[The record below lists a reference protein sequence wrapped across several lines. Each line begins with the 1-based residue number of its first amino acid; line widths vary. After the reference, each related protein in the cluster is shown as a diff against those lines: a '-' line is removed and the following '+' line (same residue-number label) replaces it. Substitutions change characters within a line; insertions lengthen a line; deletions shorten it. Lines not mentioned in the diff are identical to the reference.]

1 MSFFKEFKDDLSQ
14 AVNELMPGEDE
25 LEDIEPVDSTADT
38 GTVSNDVDVE
48 SELLKLDGLLEKVSK
63 EAEEVPMPE
72 DDLDA
77 APVPE
82 DEPVQLSLFDFPAPR
97 SEKQQ
102 KLDAALDNIR
112 AKYGKDAIKRGR
124 FL

>member
-72 DDLDA
+72 DDLDV

-82 DEPVQLSLFDFPAPR
+82 DEPVKEPEAEAEDVEPLPDIAFPKEEA
-97 SEKQQ
+97 
-102 KLDAALDNIR
+102 
-112 AKYGKDAIKRGR
+112 
-124 FL
+124 